1 MQEPSTVPDVAKPV
15 ITKDTSV
22 GSANGKSGTGR
33 QRSESTKSERI
44 ESDHIQSTLD
54 HSQQLRKTSEQF
66 ITLLRDISPVL
77 FTIEAY
83 NQKFLKDMEYGEI
96 HIIQYVRNG
105 RVYKVDGYP
114 RISKMI
120 E

>member
-1 MQEPSTVPDVAKPV
+1 MQEPSTVPDAVKPD
-15 ITKDTSV
+15 ITKDTSA
-22 GSANGKSGTGR
+22 GSVSAKNGTGR
-33 QRSESTKSERI
+33 LKSENTKPEPI

-54 HSQQLRKTSEQF
+54 HNQQLRKTSEQF

-105 RVYKVDGYP
+105 RVYKIDAYP
-114 RISKMI
+114 RISKII